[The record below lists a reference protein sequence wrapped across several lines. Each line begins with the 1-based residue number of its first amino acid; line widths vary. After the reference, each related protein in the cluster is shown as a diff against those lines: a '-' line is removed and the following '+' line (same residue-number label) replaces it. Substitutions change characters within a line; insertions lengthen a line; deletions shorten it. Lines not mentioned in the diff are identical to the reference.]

1 MSDIVLKIRKNM
13 DEIRV
18 VAKKG
23 PDVSIHDINLK
34 FIMATLWW
42 EGSPQLETLFDIL
55 ELTIKRA
62 LKEIQD
68 HKKMFIEYTYSAN
81 DVLEEASEI
90 NIEINRVALD
100 GEEIEVDGDII
111 TITGSDDRG
120 FFRKLTSYR
129 RKVEET
135 IEKEI

>member
-1 MSDIVLKIRKNM
+1 MSNIILKIRRNA
-13 DEIRV
+13 DEVRI

-42 EGSPQLETLFDIL
+42 EGTPQLETLFEIL

-62 LKEIQD
+62 LKEVQD
-68 HKKMFIEYTYSAN
+68 HQKMFIEYVYTSN
-81 DVLEEASEI
+81 DDLNEASEI
-90 NIEINRVALD
+90 NVEIIRVTID
-100 GEEIEVDGDII
+100 GEEVEVDGDVLNIS
-111 TITGSDDRG
+111 GSDNRG
-120 FFRKLTSYR
+120 FFRKLTSFR